1 MKYLVRTN
9 CLQWHDVG
17 FIVDAESEEEAI
29 DLTENLEGDIYY
41 DNYDAIEQIDIET
54 IEIYEG

>member
-1 MKYLVRTN
+1 MFKRSYIFRYDCYYTVEA
-9 CLQWHDVG
+9 D
-17 FIVDAESEEEAI
+17 SEEDAI

>member
-17 FIVDAESEEEAI
+17 FIVEAESEEEAI

>member
-9 CLQWHDVG
+9 CLQQHDVG
-17 FIVDAESEEEAI
+17 VIVEAESKAEVI
-29 DLTENLEGDIYY
+29 YLTENLEGDIYY